1 MSKNVSTSTATSND
15 LIDGLIRATF
25 SVEPDVMASLSH
37 GDHEVR
43 LRLLP
48 GVEVSSDPLDGV
60 ELFLRRTVAASI
72 ALREHHGAVWLVT
85 ERQARAAGWPTAR
98 MANLSLILAWA
109 SSIGETA
116 SVLPVLLEADEEPG
130 SLVSPLVRAGD
141 DLPSLTALLATRA
154 GLRRIDIDAM
164 DQVASACQNVPA
176 VHNCKLVDLGEV
188 LQRWLGVDASAVE
201 LPADRWAPRRSS
213 RNARAA
219 GVFGWIA
226 FNAVDMSH
234 VMQEERT
241 MAVRLKTDRD
251 AALAGEPG
259 ANSANLALLL
269 AAAANHAAGVTV
281 HFLPPKPAFA
291 SALIEA
297 GRCVESE
304 GRQPAAD
311 PETVTVQMLELEDLA
326 ARGFIHVGR
335 RAAARVAHRLFDE
348 ATGTAFAHTRLLADE
363 HAR

>member
-60 ELFLRRTVAASI
+60 DVFLRRTVAASI

-109 SSIGETA
+109 SAIGETT
-116 SVLPVLLEADEEPG
+116 SVLPVLLEADEEAG
-130 SLVSPLVRAGD
+130 SFVSPLVCAGD
-141 DLPSLTALLATRA
+141 DLPSLPTLLATRN
-154 GLRRIDIDAM
+154 GLRRIDIAAM
-164 DQVASACQNVPA
+164 DRVARACQNAPA
-176 VHNCKLVDLGEV
+176 VHNRRLVELGEV
-188 LQRWLGVDASAVE
+188 LQRWLGIDASAVE

-219 GVFGWIA
+219 GVFDWIA
-226 FNAVDMSH
+226 YNAEDLGH

-251 AALAGEPG
+251 AALAGDPG
-259 ANSANLALLL
+259 AAAANFALVL

-281 HFLPPKPAFA
+281 HVLPPRPDFA
-291 SALIEA
+291 ETLVEAARSIGCEHRQSA
-297 GRCVESE
+297 VD
-304 GRQPAAD
+304 Q
-311 PETVTVQMLELEDLA
+311 ETATVQRLDLEDLA
-326 ARGFIHVGR
+326 ARGFIRVGR

-348 ATGTAFAHTRLLADE
+348 ATGRASGRTRLLADE